1 MTQKNDARIFWPHLD
16 GGGRFEQGLFFRSHR
31 DQELQL
37 VVILAEKS
45 AEFGQVL
52 SRGHEIS
59 WVGMVTSKMKWSL
72 GSEAKYLYLLNVH
85 WAHTSTSSR

>member
-1 MTQKNDARIFWPHLD
+1 MTQKNDGRIFWSHLD
-16 GGGRFEQGLFFRSHR
+16 GGEWLEQGLFFQCHR

-37 VVILAEKS
+37 VGILAETS

-72 GSEAKYLYLLNVH
+72 GSEAKYLYSLKVY
-85 WAHTSTSSR
+85 WAHTSTLSH